1 MKNKNISMDY
11 RLINNTVKFKAVFSL
26 FLGLILSMTTSAQ
39 NCQIID
45 STNITHVRCH
55 NGNDGA
61 IDVVLLLPGLYTFA
75 WSNGEV
81 TEDVLNLSAGTYS
94 VQIIDQNNPT
104 CYQDTTYIIT
114 EPQDDLSTAATL
126 YSDVNCF
133 GDSSGVAFAE
143 NAIGKG
149 AVKPGDILK
158 SMNGL
163 TVEIGNTDAE
173 GRLVLADTFTY
184 V

>member
-1 MKNKNISMDY
+1 MW
-11 RLINNTVKFKAVFSL
+11 FCCF
-26 FLGLILSMTTSAQ
+26 Q
-39 NCQIID
+39 
-45 STNITHVRCH
+45 
-55 NGNDGA
+55 
-61 IDVVLLLPGLYTFA
+61 GLYTFA

-81 TEDVLNLSAGTYS
+81 TEDILNLSAGTYS

-143 NAIGKG
+143 NAIGG
-149 AVKPGDILK
+149 
-158 SMNGL
+158 
-163 TVEIGNTDAE
+163 
-173 GRLVLADTFTY
+173 TFSLY
-184 V
+184 LSLE